1 MATET
6 ADFLSGKRDEE
17 LTCSGESYVGAGAKD
32 SHHGYTFQFHL
43 LMLYAMRALN
53 LGMKDFMMATEMAHA
68 GKFDDVV
75 VCFPKENGKRGR
87 CFQFVQAKHSLNRS
101 SKEIRPS
108 QLLDRSGGPF
118 SLVKYFESY
127 RSIKQNSE
135 LLMCHD
141 EVKSLVIC
149 SNMSFRFGESV
160 GHFNF
165 QEDILKS
172 CGEDEILGNK
182 LLKFKSDFEGRREL
196 VLFLK
201 NDLVSLPRAF
211 ASAINKSQ
219 RFTLKAISEKE
230 RNSHLYKSY
239 LRTLTREVLHTNSR
253 SFSEVFIQGKGL
265 SPAASHFRDELW
277 FQYLDKK
284 REGADE
290 TAFIVFL
297 SSKEVEISVNSEEVV
312 EEEAVSPKALA
323 KCIIDMLMADRSSK
337 DIKVSSAN
345 PALWKNIE
353 ELLDLVLVQR
363 GKWLVFDSGF
373 LSGQWL
379 PERLN
384 RFKESLTAR
393 LKNANIELS
402 ALGDYA
408 FEMDDICDVSSR
420 YCGDRLE
427 QDMIE
432 FLEKLSF
439 SINQPGILEMESQV
453 KAEVAKFL
461 NVSDASN
468 PYSKFF
474 TMMYSWAESK
484 DARYMTEK
492 DVKRFFY
499 ERKREMSGGIRFN
512 LRHPVFDFIGRE
524 QPLKLV
530 HELLQGGSEASCS
543 MVPRAVVVSGLGGMG
558 KSELAREYAKRHH
571 PSQYGNVIW
580 IDSENRER
588 LEWSFKTLAFG
599 RLGILKEDKNGGVKD
614 IEIIVQETYDFF
626 CGKNTLFVFDNVV
639 YSEHLAKFFPKFSHG
654 DEQVFVLM
662 TARTRD
668 WKGFPIVDLD
678 NFSPEEAFE
687 FVQLSMGQ
695 CSDWDSH
702 MAHKLT
708 KKLDYFPLALKQACS
723 YIEEM
728 VHIPDSQNSPMTKYL
743 SLFDRSSEELLKS
756 PFRKELLNSYSE
768 TTYTTMKVA
777 MDHVRLSKIG
787 KPALHILN
795 VITFLSPD
803 SIPIDTLRNAY
814 PRFTTKEI
822 DASLDLLQK
831 LAIVKLNESQAIIHR
846 MVQSVN
852 KISLRKTGQ
861 KEEII
866 YEAMRLAEVMD
877 VEHQMSVWNSVCEHK
892 RLVRAFCRI
901 PGKISEQLSKK
912 LMSSPALDFMQGAIK
927 ELSKHLGPEDYETL
941 CARRDIGRILYYDGK
956 FEEAANVQRQILEDM
971 RRVLGKDDPDTFVT
985 MHHYGM
991 SLKSARK
998 YEESLRVFQELL
1010 VRGST
1015 TIGADHPNVLEAKN
1029 QVTKLQ
1035 NIVGK
1040 KDANGQEYLGELV
1053 GWAKDIIK
1061 QKEVGHLVK
1070 GGVENSSRSSKKGS
1084 KVEEYQRM
1092 RVEKAGLLGKVDLDD
1107 LLKAYVILAE
1117 ECERE
1122 GKYSEACEHYK
1133 SCLDILGRDYASD
1146 HPKVKLMYR
1155 TMVIA
1160 LIKNGS
1166 YGEALKLLK
1175 QDDLTKGNIWGE
1187 SYSME
1192 HWYFMARAL
1201 WGMGESGESINSL
1214 VQSFREGRNEQNM
1227 TNIIQFCMQLMEEL
1241 AERGRYLD
1249 LVSLLQQLYETLKE
1263 DVRLGPYMETIFA
1276 TVPKFSELMKRSG
1289 YKKEALEVL
1298 KYAYQSLKLVHGEND
1313 VKTLGAK
1320 LCFAHQY
1327 CDFGSMSA
1335 KKKGVKYLL
1344 EVHTAVLD
1352 KDPSQALDL
1361 MQVVLGLLKAYCEPD
1376 VFSYVLTLTKRA
1388 VMKANGRDSPLY
1400 HLIKHV

>member
-1 MATET
+1 MPRRYQRLPYWRTRIPHMCIFSVRIHFIQMATEVT
-6 ADFLSGKRDEE
+6 ELMRGEE
-17 LTCSGESYVGAGAKD
+17 LAYSGESYAGAGAKD

-43 LMLYAMRALN
+43 LMLYATRALN
-53 LGMKDFMMATEMAHA
+53 LGIKDFKLATEMVDA

-75 VCFPKENGKRGR
+75 FYFPKEDGR
-87 CFQFVQAKHSLNRS
+87 SGRYFQFVQAKHALNCS
-101 SKEIRPS
+101 SKNIRPS
-108 QLLDRSGGPF
+108 HLLDRSGGPF
-118 SLVKYFESY
+118 SLVKYFDSY

-135 LLMCHD
+135 LLMCQD

-211 ASAINKSQ
+211 ASAVNKSQ
-219 RFTLKAISEKE
+219 RFNLKAISEKE

-239 LRTLTREVLHTNSR
+239 LRTLTREVLHTNFR
-253 SFSEVFIQGKGL
+253 SFREVFIQGKGL

-290 TAFIVFL
+290 TAFLVFL
-297 SSKEVEISVNSEEVV
+297 SSREVEISVNSEEIV
-312 EEEAVSPKALA
+312 EEEALSPKALA
-323 KCIIDMLMADRSSK
+323 KCILDMLMADRSSK
-337 DIKVSSAN
+337 NIKVSSAE
-345 PALWKNIE
+345 PAIRKSIE
-353 ELLDLVLVQR
+353 ALLDLVLVQR
-363 GKWLVFDSGF
+363 GKRLVFDFGF
-373 LSGQWL
+373 LNGKWL
-379 PERLN
+379 PDRLL
-384 RFKESLTAR
+384 RFKESLKAR
-393 LKNANIELS
+393 LKNADIEFS
-402 ALGDYA
+402 ALDGYS

-427 QDMIE
+427 QDVVE
-432 FLEKLSF
+432 FLEKLCFSF
-439 SINQPGILEMESQV
+439 NQPGILEMESQV

-468 PYSKFF
+468 AYGKFF
-474 TMMYSWAESK
+474 SMMYSWAESK

-499 ERKREMSGGIRFN
+499 ERKREMAGGIRFN
-512 LRHPVFDFIGRE
+512 LRHPVYDFVGRE
-524 QPLKLV
+524 QPLRLV
-530 HELLQGGSEASCS
+530 HELLQGGSEANCS
-543 MVPRAVVVSGLGGMG
+543 VVPRAVVISGLGGMG

-588 LEWSFKTLAFG
+588 LEWSFKMLAFG
-599 RLGILKEDKNGGVKD
+599 RLGILKEDKNGELKD

-626 CGKNTLFVFDNVV
+626 CGKKTLFIFDNAV
-639 YSEHLAKFFPKFSHG
+639 YSEHLAMFFPKFSHG

-687 FVQLSMGQ
+687 FVQLSVGQ

-702 MAHKLT
+702 LAHKLL

-728 VHIPDSQNSPMTKYL
+728 AHVPDSQNSPMTKYL

-831 LAIVKLNESQAIIHR
+831 LAVVKLNESQAIIHR

-927 ELSKHLGPEDYETL
+927 DLSKHLGPEDYETL

-956 FEEAANVQRQILEDM
+956 FEDAANVQKQIWEDM
-971 RRVLGKDDPDTFVT
+971 RRVLGKNDPDIFVT

-991 SLKSARK
+991 SLQSAGK
-998 YEESLRVFQELL
+998 YEESLKVFKEL
-1010 VRGST
+1010 VDRGSV
-1015 TIGADHPNVLEAKN
+1015 IMGAEHSSVLFAKE
-1029 QVTKLQ
+1029 QLVQLHRRL
-1035 NIVGK
+1035 GK
-1040 KDANGQEYLGELV
+1040 KDLNEEKYLGELED
-1053 GWAKDIIK
+1053 WAKTVIK
-1061 QKEVGHLVK
+1061 QREVSHHRKETSDK
-1070 GGVENSSRSSKKGS
+1070 SYSRATQGS
-1084 KVEEYQRM
+1084 KVEEYQRLLLK
-1092 RVEKAGLLGKVDLDD
+1092 KAGFIEQVDFDD
-1107 LLKAYVILAE
+1107 LLNAYLILAKKCSE
-1117 ECERE
+1117 QERLGEGCEYYKSALELLERE
-1122 GKYSEACEHYK
+1122 
-1133 SCLDILGRDYASD
+1133 YASD
-1146 HPKVKLMYR
+1146 HPKIKLVR
-1155 TMVIA
+1155 IEIA
-1160 LIKNGS
+1160 QLLILMGRHK
-1166 YGEALKLLK
+1166 EALKFL
-1175 QDDLTKGNIWGE
+1175 QEGDMMKGNVWGDLYA
-1187 SYSME
+1187 SQHSF
-1192 HWYFMARAL
+1192 FMARAL
-1201 WGMGESGESINSL
+1201 WGMGQSEESFKYIAQCLRLNKKDGMADSEVI
-1214 VQSFREGRNEQNM
+1214 SFCEAIMFKLTKRRRYKE
-1227 TNIIQFCMQLMEEL
+1227 II
-1241 AERGRYLD
+1241 
-1249 LVSLLQQLYETLKE
+1249 SLLQRLHEVLKE
-1263 DVRLGPYMETIFA
+1263 DITLGPHLEAISETLTPLAA
-1276 TVPKFSELMKRSG
+1276 TIRENG
-1289 YKKEALEVL
+1289 CKKEALEVL
-1298 KYAYQSLKLVHGEND
+1298 KYAFQLQKLMYGEND
-1313 VKTLGAK
+1313 VRTLRSK
-1320 LCFAHQY
+1320 LCFSQHY
-1327 CDFGSMSA
+1327 CEYGTDSSR
-1335 KKKGVKYLL
+1335 KKGIKYLI
-1344 EVHTAVLD
+1344 EVQD
-1352 KDPSQALDL
+1352 
-1361 MQVVLGLLKAYCEPD
+1361 
-1376 VFSYVLTLTKRA
+1376 A
-1388 VMKANGRDSPLY
+1388 VMGMELPEEFELRKMVLY
-1400 HLIKHV
+1400 SLKRYQNC